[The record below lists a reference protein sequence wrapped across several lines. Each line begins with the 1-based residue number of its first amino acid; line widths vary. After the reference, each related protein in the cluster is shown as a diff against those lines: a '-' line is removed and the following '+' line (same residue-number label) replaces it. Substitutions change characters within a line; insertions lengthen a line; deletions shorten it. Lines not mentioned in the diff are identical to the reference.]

1 MTRKTSTRMVC
12 SLMVLAAAFGL
23 APAAWAGET
32 APAPEAKA
40 AAVKPE
46 VPPAMAAPPPA
57 SIFDEMDLWIDKSKA
72 PFPWFKWGADLRFRD
87 EYFNAA
93 GLNSKS
99 PVKGTKGDET
109 NWQRIRARWWTT
121 VTPVKDVDLNLRIEW
136 EGRHWSAPDGTPTW
150 AKEQVLLDTLN
161 LKFTNFLG
169 TPLTM
174 VLGRQDI
181 ILGDGWLA
189 QDGTSLDGSRT
200 TFFDAARFSFAIPN
214 ASTVVDLIFIDNK
227 HRGNAIVP
235 PLLSFKT
242 NLIEQDERSLILWV
256 ANRSIPN
263 TEIDGY
269 YMYKDS
275 DSIAG
280 VSGTEDSFIHTFGAR
295 IAGELSDHWKYRAE
309 GATQFG
315 RRNDQYLR
323 AFGFNSRL
331 TYLAK
336 DALNNQFRTSFEYLS
351 GDEPGTTGTNEG
363 WVPLWGRWP
372 QWSELYVYTVAFT
385 GESRIAEV
393 NDIYR
398 LAFGWTCNPTKKLE
412 LNADYH
418 LLFAP
423 QNQKQGTAGFS
434 ESGAFRGQLL
444 TFLANYTFT
453 KHLKGHILTEFF
465 FPGNYYTSPKDD
477 IATMLRGELYFTW

>member
-1 MTRKTSTRMVC
+1 MARKTSTRMVC

-23 APAAWAGET
+23 APAAWAGEA

-57 SIFDEMDLWIDKSKA
+57 TVFDEMDLWIDKTKA
-72 PFPWFKWGADLRFRD
+72 PLPWFKWGADLRFRD
-87 EYFNAA
+87 EYFNST
-93 GLNSKS
+93 GLDSHS
-99 PVKGTKGDET
+99 PLTGTKADET

-121 VTPVKDVDLNLRIEW
+121 VTPVKDVDLNLRITW

-150 AKEQVLLDTLN
+150 AKEQVIFDTLN

-181 ILGDGWLA
+181 ILGDGWLV
-189 QDGTSLDGSRT
+189 QDGTALDGSRT
-200 TFFDAARFSFAIPN
+200 AFFDAARFSYAIPD

-227 HRGNAIVP
+227 HRGDAIVP

-242 NLIEQDERSLILWV
+242 NLIEQDERGLVLWV
-256 ANRSIPN
+256 ANRSLPN
-263 TEIDGY
+263 TEMDGY
-269 YMYKDS
+269 YIYKDS
-275 DSIAG
+275 DSVTG

-295 IAGELSDHWKYRAE
+295 IAGDLSDHWKYRAE

-331 TYLAK
+331 TYLLK
-336 DALNNQFRTSFEYLS
+336 DAPNNQFRVSYEYLS
-351 GDEPGTTGTNEG
+351 GDDPHTTGTNEG
-363 WVPLWGRWP
+363 WVPLWGRWT
-372 QWSELYVYTVAFT
+372 QYSELYGPMISAT
-385 GESRIAEV
+385 GEGRASEYS
-393 NDIYR
+393 NLHR

-423 QNQKQGTAGFS
+423 QNPKAGTSGFS

-444 TFLANYTFT
+444 KFLANYTFT

-465 FPGNYYTSPKDD
+465 FPGNYYRSPEND